1 MRGFRHV
8 QHDLDKTPPS
18 SLCLKKNLTTHI
30 SPHLQSGRVN
40 LIKLIEVTIDN

>member
-8 QHDLDKTPPS
+8 QHDLDKTPRF
-18 SLCLKKNLTTHI
+18 KKNLITHI